1 MRLIAIVAL
10 ASVSAVHAHDL
21 ITAESAVR
29 YLQEADQ
36 WRAAAQNAEAH
47 YRLGMML
54 DEIRTLLNQDLAAH
68 GKVQGLPSNYLIEEL
83 ARRGAPLPRDKRGF
97 MFDPAHFEKA
107 LKLAPHAAFVADAA
121 FRLLQGS
128 FYDSFEQDPLDWR
141 TEGRPLPAQIALAEE
156 LLSRHAGHPAR
167 EEIEFIAA
175 ILYTRA
181 ARQPQLSSLYT
192 DKARQALDEFAARYP
207 ASLRAAAMP
216 VLREA
221 INIAR

>member
-1 MRLIAIVAL
+1 MRFITIVAL
-10 ASVSAVHAHDL
+10 AWASALHAHDL
-21 ITAESAVR
+21 ITAESAAR
-29 YLQEADQ
+29 YLQEADK
-36 WRAAAQNAEAH
+36 WRSAAQHAEAH

-83 ARRGAPLPRDKRGF
+83 ARRGTPLPRGKRGF
-97 MFDPAHFEKA
+97 VFDPAHFEKA
-107 LKLAPHAAFVADAA
+107 LRLAPHGTFAADAG

-141 TEGRPLPAQIALAEE
+141 GEGRPLPAQIALAEE
-156 LLSRHAGHPAR
+156 LLARHAGHPAR

-181 ARQPQLSSLYT
+181 ARQPQFSSLYT
-192 DKARQALDEFAARYP
+192 DKARQALEGFAARYP
-207 ASLRAAAMP
+207 ASLRAAAVP

-221 INIAR
+221 INITR